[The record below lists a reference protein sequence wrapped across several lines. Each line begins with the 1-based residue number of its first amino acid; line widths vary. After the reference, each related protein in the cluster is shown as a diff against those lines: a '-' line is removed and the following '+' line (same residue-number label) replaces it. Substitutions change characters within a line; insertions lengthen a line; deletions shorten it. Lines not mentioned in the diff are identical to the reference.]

1 VLLRFGAPGNP
12 TTLEGRDWKE
22 MNNFQSPPFAVT
34 TNIGYNTDM
43 NSTLEITRIRKRTR
57 TIELN
62 PKEIAILQ
70 DMIFRRKVETRLE
83 LNGYTKRDEYGS
95 DFQIEADFYY
105 KALGFLQTKLDNL
118 TK

>member
-1 VLLRFGAPGNP
+1 MSG
-12 TTLEGRDWKE
+12 
-22 MNNFQSPPFAVT
+22 
-34 TNIGYNTDM
+34 
-43 NSTLEITRIRKRTR
+43 TLEITRIRKRTR

-62 PKEIAILQ
+62 PKEIAMRQ

-83 LNGYTKRDEYGS
+83 MNGYTKRDEYGS

>member
-1 VLLRFGAPGNP
+1 
-12 TTLEGRDWKE
+12 

-43 NSTLEITRIRKRTR
+43 NNTLEITRIRKTTR

-62 PKEIAILQ
+62 HTEIAILQ

-83 LNGYTKRDEYGS
+83 MNGYTYRDEYGS